1 MGSVVPF
8 SRITAILFK
17 MVLKVWAYSGLVL
30 VFCFLLYYMYGGL
43 FAILLLFFAVT
54 GKSILGNDNVNNP
67 SSSRYP
73 VSSSR

>member
-1 MGSVVPF
+1 MGGYVPF

-30 VFCFLLYYMYGGL
+30 VFCFLLYYMYGGM

-54 GKSILGNDNVNNP
+54 GINSYNYKACLHYLYFRYFIP
-67 SSSRYP
+67 SSG
-73 VSSSR
+73 